1 MATAQTQ
8 AEHKA
13 FAKSVVAGNAFHFS
27 VTNTCVEATSPLQ
40 KACIRYT
47 PSGVFNFT
55 LSFVL
60 GNTIVVVCSTTAPL
74 LSNILKLQPTRP
86 VKIIA
91 VSKTFPLSHIK
102 PLIDYG
108 HDHFGENKVQECFS
122 KWTEIKK
129 VNHKLKLHMIG
140 KLQSNKAKNAVEIF
154 DYIHSLDNQK
164 LADALKKNQKKINK
178 NLKYFI
184 QVNIG
189 NEMQK
194 SGIPVNELDSFYNY
208 CTKEINLDV
217 IGLMVLP
224 PNEKKSKKYFEELYN
239 LNNSLALNELS
250 MGMSSDYLDAINQN
264 STFVRIGSLIFGSRN

>member
-1 MATAQTQ
+1 MI
-8 AEHKA
+8 
-13 FAKSVVAGNAFHFS
+13 
-27 VTNTCVEATSPLQ
+27 VE
-40 KACIRYT
+40 R
-47 PSGVFNFT
+47 FNK
-55 LSFVL
+55 
-60 GNTIVVVCSTTAPL
+60 IK
-74 LSNILKLQPTRP
+74 SNILKQQPTRP
-86 VKIIA
+86 VKIVA

-129 VNHKLKLHMIG
+129 INHNLKLHMIG

-154 DYIHSLDNQK
+154 DFIHSLDNQK
-164 LADALKKNQKKINK
+164 LADALEKNQKKINK

-194 SGIPVNELDSFYNY
+194 SGIPVNELDPFYNY

-224 PNEKKSKKYFEELYN
+224 PNEKNSKKYFEELYN